1 MNVDLET
8 SIEVNNMSPFLNKKS
23 DGKVMVDKVFKAA
36 IKAKEAKEK
45 FGLDN
50 VVDATLGTLFDE
62 DGVFVAFDSV
72 WGPFDEIDKIQKA
85 KYAASIQGNPKFR
98 EAVYNWLFG
107 NIDMD
112 IPCEILA
119 TPGGAG
125 AISSTMKNILNPGDS
140 VIKPSQG
147 WGPYK
152 TMAAEFDLGLVSYNM
167 FKDGAFDVEDFKKT
181 LTEVMEKQGKVLVI
195 LNDPCHNP
203 TGYTMSGHEW
213 DQVIEFTNELSDKGP
228 VVLLNDIAY
237 VDFNNK
243 GHEWK
248 KHFKKFTK
256 LNNNAMAIIAFSTS
270 KTMTA
275 YGARAGAAVAIT
287 NNKEELDKFIN
298 AGIYSARSIW
308 STVNNS
314 AMELFAKVT
323 MTEDLRNNYMNEKQ
337 KYVDLLKE
345 RASIFV
351 TESNEVGLDIYPFVE
366 GFFVTLRVQDPSEKE
381 ALNLKLQ
388 ENNIFTVEV
397 DGGLRIAIC
406 SVPKKKLEGLAKRIK
421 TIMG

>member
-1 MNVDLET
+1 
-8 SIEVNNMSPFLNKKS
+8 MSSFLNKQS

-45 FGLDN
+45 YGDDA

-62 DGVFVAFDSV
+62 EGVFVAFDSV
-72 WGPFDEIDKIQKA
+72 WGPYESISKIQKA
-85 KYAASIQGNPKFR
+85 KYASSIQGNIGFR
-98 EAVYNWLFG
+98 NAVSKWLFSDVSEEL
-107 NIDMD
+107 NYQ
-112 IPCEILA
+112 ILA

-125 AISSTMKNILNPGDS
+125 AISSTMKNVLNIGET

-152 TMAAEFDLGLVSYNM
+152 TMAAEFGLTLTDYNM
-167 FKDGAFDVEDFKKT
+167 FLNGHFDVEDFKKT
-181 LTEVMEKQGKVLVI
+181 LQEVMNVQHKVLVI
-195 LNDPCHNP
+195 INDPCHNP
-203 TGYTMSGHEW
+203 TGYTMTGEEW
-213 DQVIEFTNELSDKGP
+213 DQIIEFTNELSKQGP

-243 GHEWK
+243 GSEWK
-248 KHFKKFTK
+248 KHFGKYSR
-256 LNNNAMAIIAFSTS
+256 LSDNAMAIIAFSTS

-275 YGARAGAAVAIT
+275 YGARVGAAIAIT
-287 NNKEELDKFIN
+287 NNNEELDKFIN

-314 AMELFAKVT
+314 AMELFALVT
-323 MTEDLRNNYMNEKQ
+323 TTKELREAYLKEKQ
-337 KYVDLLKE
+337 YYVDLLKD
-345 RASIFV
+345 RAEIFV
-351 TESNEVGLDIYPFVE
+351 SESHKVGLDIYPHVE
-366 GFFVTLRVQDPSEKE
+366 GFFVTLRVMNPKDKE

-406 SVPKKKLEGLAKRIK
+406 SVPKRKLFGLAKRIK
-421 TIMG
+421 EIMS